1 MTIGI
6 PQIGDSVP
14 WNEIPECFNS
24 FGEDQQPEDGT
35 VTGVDLTHG
44 WVYVEVTSWDGE
56 GYNTENLTF
65 HLDGSSWD
73 VTGEWKYEWQWGYQ
87 REQVNQE
94 QDDEVLDGFAQMG

>member
-14 WNEIPECFNS
+14 WNEIPEFYNDS
-24 FGEDQQPEDGT
+24 YHREFPPPDGI
-35 VTGVDLTHG
+35 VTDVFPDNNRVIVHC
-44 WVYVEVTSWDGE
+44 DG
-56 GYNTENLTF
+56 YWIDF
-65 HLDGSSWD
+65 DLDGSSWD
-73 VTGEWKYEWQWGYQ
+73 STGRWKRDFQWGYQ